1 MLHSK
6 ARWQTGCAES
16 SVVQKLAEAHHL
28 DTLTA
33 RLLALRGIT
42 TPEAAESFLHSRQDG
57 FHDPF
62 LMKDMKK
69 PWTGSVL
76 LWNIRNLSEYMGIMT
91 LTVLPVPH

>member
-62 LMKDMKK
+62 YEGYEKSRGPD
-69 PWTGSVL
+69 PSCCGT
-76 LWNIRNLSEYMGIMT
+76 
-91 LTVLPVPH
+91 